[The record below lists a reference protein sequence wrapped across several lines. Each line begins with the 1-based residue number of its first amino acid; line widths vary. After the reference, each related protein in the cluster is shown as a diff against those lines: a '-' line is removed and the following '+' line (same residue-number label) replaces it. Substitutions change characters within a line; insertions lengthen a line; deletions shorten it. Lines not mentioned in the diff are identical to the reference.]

1 VPVSVTNWPQLFSL
15 SGWGQSPQAEM
26 IFNKQ
31 SPSQCRRR
39 YFDSPTAVSGTLY
52 GMPTNRRFPP
62 PWSVEDIGAVSVV
75 KDSSGRAVNAASPAA
90 ANAAIAAL
98 LPVARELKKKKPG
111 SQGFPAS
118 VPVGRKTPRHQSE
131 SKPEYR
137 WPKPIGSQSSSQ
149 SRVAV

>member
-1 VPVSVTNWPQLFSL
+1 VAVSVTNWPQLFSL

-62 PWSVEDIGAVSVV
+62 LWTVAAIGAAFVV
-75 KDSSGRAVNAASPAA
+75 KDGSGQKLGYFYYEEEPGRRSATKMLTKDKARRIAANDPMPAA
-90 ANAAIAAL
+90 CPLIGHF
-98 LPVARELKKKKPG
+98 EL
-111 SQGFPAS
+111 
-118 VPVGRKTPRHQSE
+118 
-131 SKPEYR
+131 
-137 WPKPIGSQSSSQ
+137 
-149 SRVAV
+149 